1 VFRYKSSLAAL
12 LLLSFIAAACTATA
26 TNAPDPAPAATETQL
41 PSSTPT
47 EILLSATSAATQSTP
62 PTPQP
67 FAAPLSLGPDDF
79 PAGYNP
85 LTGQPVLD
93 PATLDLPALLISVS
107 NFPVEARPQAG
118 LSFANYVFEIYITE
132 GATRFL
138 SVFHGDFPQAEVPV
152 TGGCEVRM
160 EPFAAGDTYLGNQVW
175 LDTNSNGIQNYGEPG
190 VGGVCVNLYNA
201 DGGLLEKTTTDS
213 NGYYGFNVE
222 PGAYTVEVQL
232 PAGMQFTQ
240 PNAGDEDHDSDVD
253 PASGR
258 IPLEVAAS
266 TLTVDAGLVPPVG
279 VTPTPNPTAK
289 QADPEIGPVR
299 SGRMVYAH
307 FASMFQDSCLIY
319 AFAAEEVLEKIPQCA
334 MVAHEVEGG
343 GAMLDVTRMRAI
355 AEENEKADTVFNYA
369 SNRYTDLPPEGGVPA
384 AQLDV
389 FIALLNQSGWRYD
402 PLMQSYL
409 RYTDNA
415 DKATAGQLHPDTDRL
430 NGRQLHFENVIVLFA
445 EHEVIAPTIV
455 DMDLAQGGEGPAML
469 FRDGQKYDIRWS
481 TRSGA
486 YEQRSGLRRPI
497 QWVDRAGNPVPLKPG
512 HSWVIVVTPFT
523 TVTEQAAGTWKVRFY
538 APAGAQ

>member
-1 VFRYKSSLAAL
+1 VFRYKNSLAVL
-12 LLLSFIAAACTATA
+12 LLLSFIAAC
-26 TNAPDPAPAATETQL
+26 APAATSAPTLQATE
-41 PSSTPT
+41 TPT
-47 EILLSATSAATQSTP
+47 PSASATPTDLPPSATPTAPATS
-62 PTPQP
+62 TPQP
-67 FAAPLSLGPDDF
+67 FAAPLDLGPDDF

-93 PATLDLPALLISVS
+93 PATLDLPALLVSVS

-138 SVFHGDFPQAEVPV
+138 SIFHGDFPQPETPL

-160 EPFAAGDTYLGNQVW
+160 EPFAAGETYLGNRVW
-175 LDTNSNGIQNYGEPG
+175 LDANSNGVQDYGEPG
-190 VGGVCVNLYNA
+190 VGGVCVELQDA
-201 DGGLLEKTTTDS
+201 DGAPIASTSTDS

-222 PGAYTVEVQL
+222 PGAYTVEAQL
-232 PAGMQFTQ
+232 PEGMQFTQ
-240 PNAGDEDHDSDVD
+240 ANVGDEDHDSDVD

-258 IPLEVAAS
+258 ILLEVAAS
-266 TLTVDAGLVPPVG
+266 SLAVDLGLIPPVG
-279 VTPTPNPTAK
+279 VPATPDPTVK
-289 QADPEIGPVR
+289 ETDPEIGPVR
-299 SGRMVYAH
+299 SGRVVYAH

-334 MVAHEVEGG
+334 MVAHEIEGG
-343 GAMLDVTRMRAI
+343 GAMLDITRMRAI

-369 SNRYTDLPPEGGVPA
+369 SNQYTDLPPEGGTPA
-384 AQLDV
+384 TQIDV

-455 DMDLAQGGEGPAML
+455 DMDLTQGGEGPALL

-486 YEQRSGLRRPI
+486 YEQRTGLRRPI

-512 HSWVIVVTPFT
+512 HTWVIVVTPYT
-523 TVTEQAAGTWKVRFY
+523 TVTGQGAGVWKVRFY
-538 APAGAQ
+538 APAGAE

>member
-1 VFRYKSSLAAL
+1 MFRYKNSLAAL
-12 LLLSFIAAACTATA
+12 LLLAFIAAACTATA
-26 TNAPDPAPAATETQL
+26 TSAPDPVPAATETRI
-41 PSSTPT
+41 PNPTPT
-47 EILLSATSAATQSTP
+47 DLPPSAAPTATATSA
-62 PTPQP
+62 PQP
-67 FAAPLSLGPDDF
+67 PAAPLNLGPDDF

-93 PATLDLPALLISVS
+93 TSALDLPALLISVS

-118 LSFANYVFEIYITE
+118 LSFADYVFEIYITE

-160 EPFAAGDTYLGNQVW
+160 EPFAAGETYLGNQVW
-175 LDTNSNGIQNYGEPG
+175 LDADSNGVQDYGEPG
-190 VGGVCVNLYNA
+190 VGGVCVNLYDA
-201 DGGLLEKTTTDS
+201 DGGLLEKSTTDS

-222 PGAYTVEVQL
+222 PGMYTLAVLL
-232 PAGMQFTQ
+232 PDGMQFTQ
-240 PNAGDEDHDSDVD
+240 ANVGDEDHDSDVD

-258 IPLEVAAS
+258 IPLEAAAS
-266 TLTVDAGLVPPVG
+266 TLAVDAGLIPPVD
-279 VTPTPNPTAK
+279 VTATPNPTAK

-369 SNRYTDLPPEGGVPA
+369 SNQYTDLPPEGGTPA
-384 AQLDV
+384 TQIDV

-455 DMDLAQGGEGPAML
+455 DMDLTQGGEGPALL

-486 YEQRSGLRRPI
+486 YEKRSGLRRPI

-512 HSWVIVVTPFT
+512 HTWVIVVTPFT
-523 TVTEQAAGTWKVRFY
+523 TVTEQGAGVWKVRFY
-538 APAGAQ
+538 APAGSQ